1 MGGAALGSRQKDA
14 FRIGEDA
21 ANVIKSA
28 YKLRACVDRHVQDM
42 VVVLMALAEGRSRI
56 KTEPLTLHTQT
67 AIHVAQMMTDVS
79 SHKCSFKFGAHLN
92 LQFLISGE
100 IHRHRAGERQLHH

>member
-1 MGGAALGSRQKDA
+1 MGIQTTTGVVMGGAALGSRQKDA

-79 SHKCSFKFGAHLN
+79 WL
-92 LQFLISGE
+92 
-100 IHRHRAGERQLHH
+100 